1 MSHITI
7 YNKETGAKVG
17 ECEGS
22 LTTHI
27 PPEEPQPKVQR
38 FCITAEG
45 AVKVDANCPMARRIK
60 SMEAWRRKQIKK
72 MLWYVT
78 HGHDIALHVTVVYK
92 DSIQHEQL
100 FIIDRPRHLK
110 AMLRQLRFIPDW
122 EPLQLMRIPRYRPNP
137 AWERIFGD
145 NKDLI
150 ETTKILLKKLE
161 VDPRLYE

>member
-17 ECEGS
+17 ECEGR

-27 PPEEPQPKVQR
+27 QPEEPQPKVQR
-38 FCITAEG
+38 VCITAEG
-45 AVKVDANCPMARRIK
+45 TVKVDANCPMARRIK

-100 FIIDRPRHLK
+100 FIIDRPRHH
-110 AMLRQLRFIPDW
+110 
-122 EPLQLMRIPRYRPNP
+122 
-137 AWERIFGD
+137 
-145 NKDLI
+145 
-150 ETTKILLKKLE
+150 
-161 VDPRLYE
+161 

>member
-1 MSHITI
+1 
-7 YNKETGAKVG
+7 
-17 ECEGS
+17 
-22 LTTHI
+22 
-27 PPEEPQPKVQR
+27 
-38 FCITAEG
+38 
-45 AVKVDANCPMARRIK
+45 
-60 SMEAWRRKQIKK
+60 

-110 AMLRQLRFIPDW
+110 AMLRQLRFIPEW
-122 EPLQLMRIPRYRPNP
+122 EPLQLMRIPRYKPNP
-137 AWERIFGD
+137 AWKRIFGD

>member
-17 ECEGS
+17 ECEGR

-38 FCITAEG
+38 VCITAEG
-45 AVKVDANCPMARRIK
+45 TVKVDANCPMARRIK
-60 SMEAWRRKQIKK
+60 SMEAWRRKQTKK

-78 HGHDIALHVTVVYK
+78 HGYDIALHVTVVYK
-92 DSIQHEQL
+92 GGFQREQL

-122 EPLQLMRIPRYRPNP
+122 EPLQLIRIPRYRPNP

-161 VDPRLYE
+161 IDPRLYE

>member
-7 YNKETGAKVG
+7 YNKETGTKVG
-17 ECEGS
+17 ECEGR

-38 FCITAEG
+38 VFTAYGNIDISAFVEETKRLK
-45 AVKVDANCPMARRIK
+45 A
-60 SMEAWRRKQIKK
+60 KQCKERKK

-78 HGHDIALHVTVVYK
+78 HGYDIALHVTVVYK
-92 DSIQHEQL
+92 GGFQHEQL

-110 AMLRQLRFIPDW
+110 AMLRQLRFIPEW
-122 EPLQLMRIPRYRPNP
+122 EPLQLMHIPHYRPNP